1 MATAFR
7 LNRASALQWVLWL
20 GLVAVLSGAMLLVRT
35 ELDKA
40 HVALLYLIL
49 VLLASANAGRTIGVG
64 TAVLTFL
71 AFNFLFL
78 PPYYTFVITNPLDWL
93 ILGVYL
99 ITAAIAAQLFH
110 RARKEAEAARQRA
123 SEIERLSA
131 LGSETL
137 NVGRAEDA
145 LAAIASVIRT
155 SMEAS
160 DCELYLKDPR
170 EDEPR
175 LVVRSPRGRGVGD
188 DGPPPRMV
196 VWVAQEGLSA
206 AELADGTVRLQ
217 EAARPPATQP
227 QALDARAARALSLPL
242 RMRDRTVGVLRLVS
256 AGVIPFDAE
265 KQRFVELLSYYAAL
279 GVERVRLTAQAE
291 HAAALAEADKLKD
304 ALLATV
310 SHDLRTPLTS
320 IKATAHE
327 IAQSGDTR
335 GLAIEQQANQLNEL
349 VADLLDLSKLQANAV
364 NLQVEV
370 NTADDLI
377 GAALEQLSGT
387 LGDRKVNVTI
397 EPPGALLV
405 GRFDFVHSLRVL
417 VNLIENA
424 HKYSP
429 PDQPI
434 DVGARR
440 DGEALVFHVADRG
453 TGIANAERHLIYQP
467 FYRARDAATKSSGT
481 GLGLT
486 IANRLAELQGGVL
499 RHLARAGG
507 GTVFVYRVPAFDEAN
522 EPALSAP
529 EGQQDP
535 Q

>member
-1 MATAFR
+1 LATVFK
-7 LNRASALQWVLWL
+7 LNRAAALQWLLWL
-20 GLVAVLSGAMLLVRT
+20 GGVTALSGAMLRVRP

-40 HVALLYLIL
+40 HVALLYLIV
-49 VLLASANAGRTIGVG
+49 VLLASARAGRATGIG

-71 AFNFLFL
+71 LFNFLFL

-93 ILGVYL
+93 VLAAYL
-99 ITAAIAAQLFH
+99 ITATVAAQLFH
-110 RARKEAEAARQRA
+110 RAQKEAEAARLRA

-131 LGSETL
+131 LGAETL

-155 SMEAS
+155 TVEAA

-170 EDEPR
+170 ETEPR
-175 LVVRSPRGRGVGD
+175 LVVRSPRGRVAE
-188 DGPPPRMV
+188 DGSTPRMV
-196 VWVAQEGLSA
+196 VWVAQEGLAA
-206 AELADGTVRLQ
+206 AELSDGTVRLQ
-217 EAARPPATQP
+217 EAARAPATGAQH
-227 QALDARAARALSLPL
+227 LDTRDARALSLPL
-242 RMRDRTVGVLRLVS
+242 RMRDRTVGVLRLV
-256 AGVIPFDAE
+256 AADRLRFEGE
-265 KQRFVELLSYYAAL
+265 KRRFVELLSYYAAL

-327 IAQSGDTR
+327 IAQSGDDR
-335 GLAIEQQANQLNEL
+335 GLAIEQQANQLNEM
-349 VADLLDLSKLQANAV
+349 VADLLDLSKLQGGAV
-364 NLQVEV
+364 SLQLEV

-377 GAALEQLSGT
+377 GAALNQLSGT
-387 LGDRKVNVTI
+387 LGERRVNVTI
-397 EPPGALLV
+397 EPAGALLL

-453 TGIANAERHLIYQP
+453 PGIANTERHLIYQP
-467 FYRARDAATKSSGT
+467 FYRAKEAAAQASGT

-507 GTVFVYRVPAFDEAN
+507 GTVFVYRVPAVD
-522 EPALSAP
+522 
-529 EGQQDP
+529 
-535 Q
+535 